1 VDEAPQYATSCR
13 HYIALM
19 LALWLGN
26 LPNTEDFRAR
36 TGKERRLYYAFGT
49 KERISAGIL
58 FTSAESHH
66 QMGSHAMPR
75 RNSSQRFRLHLLLFR
90 VFAAFLVPGTL
101 AQTASPMHPTG
112 TEQSTRATE
121 TQENRSPGAAKASQ
135 TPSSNT
141 NNIEDNSFLV
151 EEAYN
156 QEFGVVQHIQNFQ
169 RYWNSK
175 DWIYTFTQE
184 WPVDASPR
192 HQLSYTLAA
201 LHSGDQRGSG
211 GGFGDVILN
220 YRYQVLGAGVS
231 KVAFAPRFS
240 VSFPTG
246 DSRLGRGAGGAGI
259 QGALPLSIVLTS
271 KLMTHWNAGTTII
284 PSAKNTVGETGTTF
298 GYNFGQSFVWLA
310 KPRFNVLLEAVFNRS
325 QQVTGPKTTEWTS
338 DLLLSP
344 GIRWAYN
351 FENGLQIV
359 PGIAMPVGVGPSSGE
374 KGVFL
379 YLSFEHPYRKLPK
392 E

>member
-1 VDEAPQYATSCR
+1 MVVSAS
-13 HYIALM
+13 
-19 LALWLGN
+19 LGQAAQT
-26 LPNTEDFRAR
+26 P
-36 TGKERRLYYAFGT
+36 
-49 KERISAGIL
+49 
-58 FTSAESHH
+58 ESHCK
-66 QMGSHAMPR
+66 QSKVDCL
-75 RNSSQRFRLHLLLFR
+75 RNIGQEKSS
-90 VFAAFLVPGTL
+90 AADDSSKPNL
-101 AQTASPMHPTG
+101 QD
-112 TEQSTRATE
+112 
-121 TQENRSPGAAKASQ
+121 
-135 TPSSNT
+135 TPA
-141 NNIEDNSFLV
+141 IEDNSFLV

-201 LHSGDQRGSG
+201 IHSGDQPASG
-211 GGFGDVILN
+211 LGFGDVILN

-231 KVAFAPRFS
+231 KIAFAPRLS
-240 VSFPTG
+240 VLFPTG
-246 DSRLGRGAGGAGI
+246 DYRLRRGVGGAGI
-259 QGALPLSIVLTS
+259 QGALPLSIVLS
-271 KLMTHWNAGTTII
+271 GKLVTHWNAGTTII
-284 PSAKNTVGETGTTF
+284 PSAKNTVGETATTF
-298 GYNFGQSFVWLA
+298 SYNFGQSFVWLA
-310 KPRFNVLLEAVFNRS
+310 KPRFNVLLETVFNRS

-338 DLLLSP
+338 GLLLSP

-351 FENGLQIV
+351 FKNGLQIV
-359 PGIAMPVGVGPSSGE
+359 PGIAVPVGVGPSSGE